1 MLKDRL
7 RSARIARGQTLQAI
21 ADELGVTLV
30 TIQKYESGAR
40 EPGLQMLSKLADIL
54 DVPTDFLL
62 GRDDYLKTLGVSVDV
77 PPEGPPRHPKP
88 QKNRPVSHTQ
98 SSGSD

>member
-88 QKNRPVSHTQ
+88 RKNRPVSHTQ

>member
-1 MLKDRL
+1 MFKDRL
-7 RSARIARGQTLQAI
+7 RSARISRGHTLQAI
-21 ADELGVTLV
+21 ADELEVTLV

-40 EPGLQMLSKLADIL
+40 EPNLQLLSKLADIL

-62 GRDDYLKTLGVSVDV
+62 GRDDYLKSLGVSVDV

-88 QKNRPVSHTQ
+88 QRNRRVSHTQ
-98 SSGSD
+98 SSDND

>member
-1 MLKDRL
+1 MFKDRV
-7 RSARIARGQTLQAI
+7 RSARISRGKTLQVL
-21 ADELGVTLV
+21 ADELGVTLI

-40 EPGLQMLSKLADIL
+40 EPDLQMLRNLADIL

-62 GRDDYLKTLGVSVDV
+62 GRDAYLESLGVSVDV

-88 QKNRPVSHTQ
+88 QKSRSTSHTQ
-98 SSGSD
+98 SSGND

>member
-1 MLKDRL
+1 LFKDRL
-7 RSARIARGQTLQAI
+7 RSARITRGQTLQMI
-21 ADELGVTLV
+21 ADELEVTLV

-40 EPGLQMLSKLADIL
+40 EPNLQMLRKLADIL

-62 GRDDYLKTLGVSVDV
+62 GRDDYLKSLGVSVDV

-88 QKNRPVSHTQ
+88 QRNR
-98 SSGSD
+98 

>member
-30 TIQKYESGAR
+30 TIQKYESADS
-40 EPGLQMLSKLADIL
+40 EPDFSMLIRLADL
-54 DVPTDFLL
+54 FDVPTDFLL
-62 GRDDYLKTLGVSVDV
+62 GRDETLKKHGVCVDV

-88 QKNRPVSHTQ
+88 QRNRPVSHTQ

>member
-88 QKNRPVSHTQ
+88 QRNRPVSHTQ

>member
-1 MLKDRL
+1 MFKDRL
-7 RSARIARGQTLQAI
+7 RSARISRGYTLQAI
-21 ADELGVTLV
+21 ADELEVTLV

-40 EPGLQMLSKLADIL
+40 EPNLQLLSKLADIL

-62 GRDDYLKTLGVSVDV
+62 CRDDYLKKLAISVDV

-88 QKNRPVSHTQ
+88 RKNP
-98 SSGSD
+98 

>member
-1 MLKDRL
+1 MFKDRL
-7 RSARIARGQTLQAI
+7 RSARISRGQTLQAV
-21 ADELGVTLV
+21 ADGLGVTLV

-40 EPGLQMLSKLADIL
+40 EPNLQMLSELADIL

-62 GRDDYLKTLGVSVDV
+62 GRDAYLQSLGVFVDV

-88 QKNRPVSHTQ
+88 RKNH
-98 SSGSD
+98 